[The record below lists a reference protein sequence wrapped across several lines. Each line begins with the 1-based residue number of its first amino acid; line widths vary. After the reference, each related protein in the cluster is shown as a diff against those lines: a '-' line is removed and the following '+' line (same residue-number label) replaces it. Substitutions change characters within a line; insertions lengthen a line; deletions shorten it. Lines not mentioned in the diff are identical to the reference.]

1 MLADTLTHELVPL
14 HRGQTVHDRQD
25 KAALSP
31 HRFRQADTKGKS
43 IKGGQFPRLLSRA
56 KKTGYITRFTVAK
69 RIIGEEECSR

>member
-14 HRGQTVHDRQD
+14 RGGQTVHDRQD

-43 IKGGQFPRLLSRA
+43 IKRGTVSSAAQPRKENRLYNHIHS
-56 KKTGYITRFTVAK
+56 
-69 RIIGEEECSR
+69 C